1 MDDRSLDHADPQGR
15 RGPAAGNAGPDE
27 VAVPAPRGGAEADA
41 PPDGQADTAAVAL
54 RIALL
59 RSVDES
65 RRLTGADSDSA
76 LHAGA
81 HTNTDAGAHTN
92 TDAGADTQTD
102 AGADTQTDG
111 VALTVAVTKA
121 ERTRPSRLRAGAD
134 RGHRAPPLR
143 SR

>member
-1 MDDRSLDHADPQGR
+1 MASR
-15 RGPAAGNAGPDE
+15 AGPDE

-65 RRLTGADSDSA
+65 RRLTAADSDSA

-81 HTNTDAGAHTN
+81 HTQTDAQTDGA
-92 TDAGADTQTD
+92 ADTQ
-102 AGADTQTDG
+102 ADG